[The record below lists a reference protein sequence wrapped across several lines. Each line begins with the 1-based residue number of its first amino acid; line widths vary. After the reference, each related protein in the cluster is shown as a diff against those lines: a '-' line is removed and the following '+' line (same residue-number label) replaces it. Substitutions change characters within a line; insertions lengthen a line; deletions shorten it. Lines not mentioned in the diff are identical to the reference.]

1 MLSLGKSWLML
12 LARMAAKVEGSSVRA
27 DDPVYE
33 SLLTYSVHA
42 HKHHASSGVPPF
54 GTDKR
59 HGKYLLF

>member
-1 MLSLGKSWLML
+1 ML